1 LKVIEYLNH
10 KILSSTLGIPSI
22 EKPFDLSDVISIV
35 EDQLLS
41 KLAERCTSPEG
52 MMPSNN
58 NLDILRTISE
68 EPAML
73 DEEVLSMDGGIGG
86 GGGGD

>member
-10 KILSSTLGIPSI
+10 KILSSNLGIPSI
-22 EKPFDLSDVISIV
+22 EKPFDLSDVITIV

-86 GGGGD
+86 GGGD

>member
-1 LKVIEYLNH
+1 LNN
-10 KILSSTLGIPSI
+10 KISISTAGIPNI
-22 EKPFDLSDVISIV
+22 QKPLDLSDVRTIV
-35 EDQLLS
+35 EKQLLN
-41 KLAERCTSPEG
+41 KLAERGKSPEG
-52 MMPSNN
+52 IMPSNN

-73 DEEVLSMDGGIGG
+73 DEEVLSMDGGV